1 MTRIAS
7 ERKVMEILRILK
19 EHHEPMG
26 AKRLSELLAEHG
38 YVLTDRAVQY
48 YLRYLDECGFTRKV
62 GNIGRVLTPRGM
74 GEIERALVEDRL
86 GFIISRLERLAFRST
101 FDPSSGT
108 GDVGYNL
115 SIVPESMADGVAT
128 AFDQVIEKGY
138 GFFSSY
144 ARLDQDPR
152 IPSGHTGFIT
162 VCSITMDGVLQRMGI
177 PVRVAYGGR
186 LRIEHGTAKEFI
198 DLIGYRGTTINPLQ
212 LFISAGLTSIQDVVT
227 MGSGVALSNIRTVP
241 IAAEEA
247 VQEMSQHMK
256 ECGFLFPI
264 GMGLEF
270 LNLPVDPYRI
280 SIASFSGMNLVGNG
294 VEQGFKIRTEIGAGT
309 IPFSKIT
316 GT

>member
-48 YLRYLDECGFTRKV
+48 YLQYLDECGFTRKV
-62 GNIGRVLTPRGM
+62 GNIGRVLTPRGI

-144 ARLDQDPR
+144 ARVDQDPR
-152 IPSGHTGFIT
+152 IPPEHMGFVT
-162 VCSITMDGVLQRMGI
+162 VCSITMDGVLLRMGI

-212 LFISAGLTSIQDVVT
+212 LFISAGLTSIRDVVT

-241 IAAEEA
+241 IAAEEE
-247 VQEMSQHMK
+247 VQEMSRHMR

-280 SIASFSGMNLVGNG
+280 SIASFSGMNLVGNS

-309 IPFSKIT
+309 MPFSKIV